1 MALTNEQFD
10 ALVARLQAQSRADPA
25 GYRRR
30 ALLLTLAGFAYL
42 FLVLAAM
49 AVALGALVWLLLHA
63 RGSAVAVGKLGLPL
77 LYFSWVIVSCL
88 WVPFE
93 PPPGRPVERSRAPA
107 LYALAEELR
116 RRMKAPPVHAVV
128 VNEELNAAVSQVP
141 RLGPLGW
148 YKNYLVLGLP
158 LMASMPPAEFA
169 TVLAHEF
176 GHLTREHGRLTAWI
190 HRARVTWAR
199 LDARLREE
207 RPFGSWVLAAF
218 VRWYAPYF
226 NAYTFVMARQQEY
239 EADRLAAA
247 QADAATAAA
256 ALARIEVLARAL
268 DAGFFAEMRALCA
281 AQPAPPPDACTRMV
295 ARLRAAPGLPEVRR
309 WLEDAA
315 GERTSNADTHPAF
328 ADRVRALGVARIS
341 APPLVAES
349 AAQRYLGAYAA
360 EAEADANEL
369 WAQAAGTGWAAEHE
383 ELQEHAARVA
393 ELESKRAAGALA
405 LEELWEL
412 AERAASL
419 HGVAAGLPHARAVL
433 ALAPEH
439 AGAHMM
445 AGQALLVA
453 GDGAGAAHLEKAAAL
468 DDALRG
474 PALQFLERHWERQ
487 RRYDEAQKVH
497 QRLNAHGDELEKA
510 EEERQGLA
518 AADAVLPHGAPE
530 PALARLRAELAAH
543 DGVKAA
549 WLVRK
554 SVRHLPEQPFY
565 ILGVEP
571 DGAWYK
577 LRSADADQELVEKLA
592 AALTLPG
599 QGLLLVLS
607 DSGIKRNVT
616 AAGGPIY
623 EKAA

>member
-1 MALTNEQFD
+1 MALTNEEFD
-10 ALVARLQAQSRADPA
+10 ALVARLQAESQADPA

-42 FLVLAAM
+42 FLVLAAV
-49 AVALGALVWLLLHA
+49 AAALGALAWLFTHA
-63 RGSAVAVGKLGLPL
+63 RGSGVAAVKLAIPL
-77 LYFSWVIVSCL
+77 LYFTWVIVSCL

-158 LMASMPPAEFA
+158 LMAAMPPAEFA

-176 GHLTREHGRLTAWI
+176 GHLTREHGRLTAWV

-207 RPFGSWVLAAF
+207 RPWGSWVLAAF

-247 QADAATAAA
+247 QADAETAAA
-256 ALARIEVLARAL
+256 ALARLEVLSRAL

-281 AQPAPPPDACTRMV
+281 AQPAPPPDACTRMI
-295 ARLRAAPGLPEVRR
+295 ARLRAATGLPEARR

-328 ADRVRALGVARIS
+328 ADRVRALGVARIA
-341 APPLVAES
+341 APPPVAES
-349 AAQRYLGAYAA
+349 AAQRYLGAHAA

-369 WAQAAGTGWAAEHE
+369 WAQAAGMGWAAEHE
-383 ELQEHAARVA
+383 ELKGHAARVA
-393 ELESKRAAGALA
+393 ELEAKRDALG
-405 LEELWEL
+405 LDELWEL

-419 HGVAAGLPHARAVL
+419 RGVAAGLPHARAVL

-445 AGQALLVA
+445 AGQALLAA
-453 GDGAGAAHLEKAAAL
+453 GDGAGAAHLEKAASL
-468 DDALRG
+468 DGALRG

-487 RRYDEAQKVH
+487 RRYDEARKVH

-510 EEERQGLA
+510 DEERQGVGPG
-518 AADAVLPHGAPE
+518 DALLPHGAPE
-530 PALARLRAELAAH
+530 GALARLRAELAAH

-554 SVRHLPEQPFY
+554 RVAHLPEQPFY
-565 ILGVEP
+565 VLGVEP
-571 DGAWYK
+571 DVAWYK

-592 AALTLPG
+592 GALTLPG
-599 QGLLLVLS
+599 HGLLLVLS
-607 DSGIKRNVT
+607 DSGIKRNVA

-623 EKAA
+623 EKAG